1 MAESPE
7 LMALNTLAETG
18 LVRAEQ
24 LKDYAGVSLA
34 ALDRAQ
40 LPIARLDPREE
51 DVVKRVFYY
60 GIAHLKKVAPSIAID
75 IERQYKLALAMAA
88 VAKGLFPAKKNYSF
102 PSVPGS
108 LGVAWLFPQAIYYAA
123 GAGAPATGYAANS
136 WDIPVTAGTKA
147 YLLGS
152 DTAFYKT
159 SSTTDARSLILVFE
173 NGLVEVG
180 STPSAQQFRLV
191 TESKGDYGAYAVEP
205 LVEVS
210 VEPNKAIYQYPTPL
224 GALWVDYNT
233 GVKWYFM
240 PTRSGTATIKMLGL
254 VYFEHNFLAD
264 AKWV

>member
-1 MAESPE
+1 MAASPE
-7 LMALNTLAETG
+7 LMALNTLAATG
-18 LVRAEQ
+18 LVTVEQ
-24 LKDYAGVSLA
+24 LKNYTGVSLA

-40 LPIARLDPREE
+40 LPIAQLDPREE
-51 DVVKRVFYY
+51 DAVKRVFYY
-60 GIAHLKKVAPSIAID
+60 GVAHLKKVAPSVAID
-75 IERQYKLALAMAA
+75 IERQYRLALAMAA
-88 VAKGLFPAKKNYSF
+88 VAKGLFPAKKNYTF
-102 PSVPGS
+102 PSVPGQ
-108 LGVAWLFPQAIYYAA
+108 LGVAWLFPQAIKYSATA
-123 GAGAPATGYAANS
+123 ATGYAANS
-136 WDIPVTAGTKA
+136 WDISVTAGTKA

-152 DTAFYKT
+152 DAAFYKAC
-159 SSTTDARSLILVFE
+159 SDTDSRSLILIFE

-240 PTRSGTATIKMLGL
+240 PTRTGTATIKMLGL
-254 VYFEHNFLAD
+254 VYFEHNFLSD

>member
-1 MAESPE
+1 MASPE
-7 LMALNTLAETG
+7 LTSLNTLAATG
-18 LVRAEQ
+18 LVTVEQ
-24 LKDYAGVSLA
+24 LKNYTGVSLA

-40 LPIARLDPREE
+40 LPVAQLDPKEE
-51 DVVKRVFYY
+51 DVIKRVFYY
-60 GIAHLKKVAPSIAID
+60 GIAHLKKVAPSIAVD

-88 VAKGLFPAKKNYSF
+88 VAKGLFPAKKNFSF

-108 LGVAWLFPQAIYYAA
+108 LGVAWLFPQAIYYAS
-123 GAGAPATGYAANS
+123 GVATGYTANS
-136 WDIPVTAGTKA
+136 WDIPITAGTKA

-152 DTAFYKT
+152 DTAYYKT
-159 SSTTDARSLILVFE
+159 SSTTDSRSLILIFE

-180 STPSAQQFRLV
+180 STPSAQQFRLI

-254 VYFEHNFLAD
+254 VFYEHDFLKD
-264 AKWV
+264 AKWVA